1 MKCNEGSKSFVDV
14 DGIRHSFDNSIHVSS
29 SDGPRKETTVSFL
42 ASASRGD
49 ANPQS
54 KDDIE
59 QSFLHA
65 TGHSEK
71 NDRDVG
77 PSGSS
82 ESIPQMGK
90 TCLSPFSSFLNRTPQ
105 AITPRAISPIAQTS
119 TATEA
124 GQFTSS
130 SNFVTSLDLLALE
143 QRMQTMV
150 SELTTSISSRLIE
163 QFAMPVSQAPG
174 TSTGTETSVTNM
186 ESSLMVSPAST
197 TGGRITPPAGHS
209 RKGRRQ
215 TRVREKSTAR
225 INPGDQHSASKRP
238 RPRMQLTG
246 SMYRKHP
253 IFKFFVTAPIDSAN
267 NPHKWRCRV
276 CHIELSLKTKGS
288 LEFLSHYRT
297 DAHLVRE
304 HRIRMETPG
313 MPLYGKNELEL
324 TGADL
329 AAAREKAELEIPNA
343 PILGECYLLA
353 GQRKLS
359 VPTDELDPSTTICCQ
374 IRLLLTG
381 LKYGGDLDT
390 LTSLWGNLGLEVRG
404 PIKVPQY
411 SWDKDR
417 VFVSI
422 FLSFWLSF

>member
-1 MKCNEGSKSFVDV
+1 MECNEGSKSFVDV
-14 DGIRHSFDNSIHVSS
+14 DGIRHSFDTSIHVSS
-29 SDGPRKETTVSFL
+29 SDGPRRETTVSFL
-42 ASASRGD
+42 ESASRD
-49 ANPQS
+49 DTNPQS

-105 AITPRAISPIAQTS
+105 AITPRAISPVAQTS

-124 GQFTSS
+124 GQLTSS
-130 SNFVTSLDLLALE
+130 SNYVTSLDLLALE
-143 QRMQTMV
+143 QRMQVMV
-150 SELTTSISSRLIE
+150 SELTTSISSKLLE
-163 QFAMPVSQAPG
+163 QFTVPASQAPG

-197 TGGRITPPAGHS
+197 TGGQTTPPAGHS

-215 TRVREKSTAR
+215 TRTREKSTACT
-225 INPGDQHSASKRP
+225 NPGERHLDSKRP

-253 IFKFFVTAPIDSAN
+253 IFKFFVTAPIDSTN

-288 LEFLSHYRT
+288 LEILSHYRT

-324 TGADL
+324 TGSDL
-329 AAAREKAELEIPNA
+329 VAAREKAELEIPIA

-353 GQRKLS
+353 GQRKLP

-374 IRLLLTG
+374 IRILLTG
-381 LKYGGDLDT
+381 LKYGGDLHT

-404 PIKVPQY
+404 PVKVPQY

-417 VFVSI
+417 VFVSL
-422 FLSFWLSF
+422 FLWFWLSF